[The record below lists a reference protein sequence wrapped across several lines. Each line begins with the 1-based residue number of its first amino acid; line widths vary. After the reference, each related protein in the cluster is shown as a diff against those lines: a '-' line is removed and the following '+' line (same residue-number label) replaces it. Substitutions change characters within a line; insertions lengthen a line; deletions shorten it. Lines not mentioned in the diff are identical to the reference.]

1 MNMKEYFERTPGRGV
16 LSTADSNGRVDAA
29 IYSTPHV
36 LAEGIV
42 AFIMRERLSHHNVQE
57 NPYASYLFIEDGPG
71 SRGLRLFLKRI
82 KEETDAALIKSLMR
96 RHLTPEEDQARGP
109 TFLVSFAVEKILPL
123 IGSDPANIPAC

>member
-1 MNMKEYFERTPGRGV
+1 MNLKEYFERTNGQGV
-16 LSTADSNGRVDAA
+16 LSTAAGNGKVDAA

-42 AFIMRERLSHHNVQE
+42 AFIMRDRLTHHNVQE
-57 NPYASYLFIEDGPG
+57 NPYAAYLFIEEGSS
-71 SRGLRLFLKRI
+71 SRGLRLFLKKI
-82 KEETDAALIKSLMR
+82 KEETDATLINSLMR

-123 IGSDPANIPAC
+123 IGADAADIPVC